1 MGNFIPA
8 LYEDIS
14 LLFEDHSRS
23 SGSYSFHRKHVLGV
37 RWDGQL
43 CFCQCRSVNHHVVSI
58 KESSASPLHS
68 VIPLLLVPSANWT
81 QQVCGWKSSLNFLNL
96 AVTMMICK
104 VSHEF
109 TISPFSM
116 ILHSGTVLLT
126 FLHSPCF
133 SPQQSVSHG
142 LTAVFAYKLHPDVW
156 CLYSSN
162 TTACVD
168 KPWLYLFGNSIS
180 TLYWRW

>member
-1 MGNFIPA
+1 MGDFVPA

-14 LLFEDHSRS
+14 LLFEDQIRS
-23 SGSYSFHRKHVLGV
+23 SGSYGFNRKHVLGV

-43 CFCQCRSVNHHVVSI
+43 CFCQCRSVNHHLVSI
-58 KESSASPLHS
+58 RETSASPLHS
-68 VIPLLLVPSANWT
+68 VIPVLLVSSANST

-104 VSHEF
+104 VSHDF

-116 ILHSGTVLLT
+116 ILHPGRVLLT
-126 FLHSPCF
+126 SLHTPYF

-156 CLYSSN
+156 CFYSGY
-162 TTACVD
+162 TIACVD
-168 KPWLYLFGNSIS
+168 KPWLYYLFGNSTS
-180 TLYWRW
+180 TLY